1 MNSATSPPT
10 GWLTVLVAAGGLA
23 GCMVE
28 PLDPPPYVVLNGT
41 DVTVEVRYLTDRPGL
56 RPHELERLRSV
67 VTLEP
72 GEDYEFGVLGGDDDG
87 CLDAPLVAIAPDGT
101 EIDRLA
107 AGTCTDDDVRPTWTI
122 TER

>member
-1 MNSATSPPT
+1 MNSSPGRLG
-10 GWLTVLVAAGGLA
+10 GWQVLLAAAGGLA

-28 PLDPPPYVVLNGT
+28 PLDPPPYVLLNGT

-72 GEDYEFGVLGGDDDG
+72 GEDHEFGVLGGDDDG
-87 CLDAPLVAIAPDGT
+87 CLDAPLVALDPDGT
-101 EIDRLA
+101 EIDRLP

>member
-1 MNSATSPPT
+1 MNSATRPPT
-10 GWLTVLVAAGGLA
+10 GWLTVLVAAVGLA

-41 DVTVEVRYLTDRPGL
+41 DVTVEVRYLIDRPGL
-56 RPHELERLRSV
+56 SVSALERLRSV

-72 GEDYEFGVLGGDDDG
+72 GEDHEFGVLGNDDDG
-87 CLDAPLVAIAPDGT
+87 CLDAPLVALDPDGN
-101 EIDRLA
+101 EIDRLP